1 MLVSSFKIELEFGL
15 LEPEI
20 ELQESEF
27 VFEFEFDLEL
37 EVMAELESKYLEL
50 VVAVLLV

>member
-1 MLVSSFKIELEFGL
+1 MLVSSFKIKLEFGL
-15 LEPEI
+15 LEPVI
-20 ELQESEF
+20 QLQESEF
-27 VFEFEFDLEL
+27 ELEFDLEL